1 MDSTRPEESGSAV
14 LCSQCGGKNE
24 VPTGQRFVT
33 CVFCDSTL
41 FVDRAQ
47 VVFHYRLPPL
57 LAAEEATAALR
68 RWMAGNDTVKDLDRK
83 AKIEDH
89 MVHDG
94 LWDIVNDFHMGISNE
109 LCSERYNITREDQD
123 QYAAESYRRV
133 LEAISAGRFKDEIV
147 PVEIPQRKGDPVI
160 FDQDECPQETSFD
173 SLCSFVRLH

>member
-1 MDSTRPEESGSAV
+1 MGA
-14 LCSQCGGKNE
+14 
-24 VPTGQRFVT
+24 
-33 CVFCDSTL
+33 
-41 FVDRAQ
+41 
-47 VVFHYRLPPL
+47 
-57 LAAEEATAALR
+57 
-68 RWMAGNDTVKDLDRK
+68 

-147 PVEIPQRKGDPVI
+147 PVEIPQRKGDPVN
-160 FDQDECPQETSFD
+160 FDQDECPQDTSFD
-173 SLCSFVRLH
+173 SLSKMKPAFDKDGRGDGRQCFHHK